1 MIRKITALILALM
14 LIAAF
19 SAGAEVGQMGEYVG
33 EYAAEATLWFRRSD
47 GMELTSVDRTLVVAE
62 GKTPERCALEALLH
76 PTGEDWISPVPQGTQ
91 LTRLERSGG
100 IVTVDLAVDLSYL
113 ESQQE
118 LALMRTAI
126 CNTLLSLEGVDA
138 VNLMLNSRKEAICG
152 LPDGVATEKDAGA
165 AVEWARF
172 QADAERCAQEGGV
185 SQRWAVLYFPSQN
198 GLWLL
203 PELREISI
211 SEGDSAAR
219 LMEEIIAGPA
229 REGTSARLLTVGAL
243 AAEPTMEITPAGERI
258 VRIALNAS
266 VRDSLLLQGTPEWL
280 LSAAISMTVCSF
292 LPEVDGVTITLGE
305 EPVFGAN
312 IRGANRIFE
321 DNIIRRQD
329 FSMYVGGICQL
340 RLDDGGGNLT
350 LVERVTS
357 SARAES
363 PWHVLQQLIAGPT
376 SGEDGV
382 FQVTPAGVSTQD
394 LLGVRV
400 ENGTATVNFS
410 ANFYRLCQPLNPR
423 QERTLVYAIVNT
435 LCQLPPV
442 KAVCIRIEGAEVET
456 LAGEISLT
464 GELLPSPGMNAF

>member
-1 MIRKITALILALM
+1 MIRKITALILALI

-19 SAGAEVGQMGEYVG
+19 PAGAEAGQMGEYVG

-47 GMELTSVDRTLVVAE
+47 GTELTSVDRTLVVAE

-76 PTGEDWISPVPQGTQ
+76 PTGEDWISPAPQGTQ
-91 LTRLERSGG
+91 LTRLEKSGG

-138 VNLMLNSRKEAICG
+138 VNLMLNSRKEAVCG

-172 QADAERCAQEGGV
+172 QADAERCGQEGGV

-203 PELREISI
+203 PEWREISI
-211 SEGDSAAR
+211 SEGDAAAR
-219 LMEEIIAGPA
+219 LMEDIIAGPA
-229 REGTSARLLTVGAL
+229 REETSARLLTVGAL
-243 AAEPTMEITPAGERI
+243 AAEPTIEITPAGERI

-350 LVERVTS
+350 LV
-357 SARAES
+357 
-363 PWHVLQQLIAGPT
+363 
-376 SGEDGV
+376 
-382 FQVTPAGVSTQD
+382 
-394 LLGVRV
+394 
-400 ENGTATVNFS
+400 
-410 ANFYRLCQPLNPR
+410 
-423 QERTLVYAIVNT
+423 
-435 LCQLPPV
+435 
-442 KAVCIRIEGAEVET
+442 
-456 LAGEISLT
+456 
-464 GELLPSPGMNAF
+464 